1 MSSRL
6 GARMSEW
13 EGEEKEKQPLNQL
26 DAFVDDAA
34 VEAPVVKTGNCIH
47 DAQYLRTYIC
57 AYT

>member
-1 MSSRL
+1 
-6 GARMSEW
+6 MSEW